1 MEVILLFK
9 VNKLG
14 DPGKIVKVKSGYA
27 RNYLIP
33 KGKAILADKKNIE
46 SFKAQQIKL
55 KEENIRKLLLA
66 KSRAEKV
73 KQIRSITIFSK
84 VGKENKIFGSIGIRD
99 IIKEMSRIGIKINK
113 KEIKLP
119 NGVLRYIGEHQVI
132 FQPHSEICEHLIVN
146 IVEKT

>member
-14 DPGKIVKVKSGYA
+14 ESGKIIKVKSGYA

-46 SFKAQQIKL
+46 SFKAQQVKL
-55 KEENIRKLLLA
+55 KEENISKLIIA

-73 KQIRSITIFSK
+73 KQIKSITIFSK

-99 IIKEMSRIGIKINK
+99 IIKEMSQIGIKINK

-119 NGVLRYIGEHQVI
+119 RGVLRYIGEHQVV
-132 FQPHSEICEHLIVN
+132 FQPHIEICEHFIVN
-146 IVEKT
+146 IVEKK

>member
-14 DPGKIVKVKSGYA
+14 DSGKIVKVKSGYA

-33 KGKAILADKKNIE
+33 TGKAILADKTNIE
-46 SFKAQQIKL
+46 SFEAQQVKL
-55 KEENIRKLLLA
+55 KEENINKLLIA

-73 KQIRSITIFSK
+73 KQIKSITISSK
-84 VGKENKIFGSIGIRD
+84 VGKEKKIFGSVGIRD
-99 IIKEMSRIGIKINK
+99 IITEMSRIGIKINK

-119 NGVLRYIGEHQVI
+119 NGVLRHIGEHQVI
-132 FQPHSEICEHLIVN
+132 FQPHNEIYENFIVN
-146 IVEKT
+146 ITEKK

>member
-1 MEVILLFK
+1 MEVILLLK

-14 DPGKIVKVKSGYA
+14 DSGKIVKVKSGYA

-46 SFKAQQIKL
+46 SFEAQQVKL
-55 KEENIRKLLLA
+55 KEENINKFLIA

-73 KQIRSITIFSK
+73 KQIKSITISSK
-84 VGKENKIFGSIGIRD
+84 VGKEKKIFGSVGIRD
-99 IIKEMSRIGIKINK
+99 IITEMSRIGIKINK

-119 NGVLRYIGEHQVI
+119 NGVLRHIGEHQVT
-132 FQPHSEICEHLIVN
+132 FQPHSEIYEHFIVN
-146 IVEKT
+146 IIEKK